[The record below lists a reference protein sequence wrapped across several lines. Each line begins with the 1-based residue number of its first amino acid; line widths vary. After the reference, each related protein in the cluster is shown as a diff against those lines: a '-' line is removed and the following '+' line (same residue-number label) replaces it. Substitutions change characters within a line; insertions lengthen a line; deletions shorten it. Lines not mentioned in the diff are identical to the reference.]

1 MKLRPIDVFSQD
13 ELEQVYNG
21 SLEVLERAGVYVELE
36 PVLKML
42 DQAGAS
48 VDYESKIARLPRALV
63 EECLKSVPRQFKLK
77 SRGTELIVGGEDT
90 YWGLICGPTIIDPYS
105 GEARQ
110 TTLQDVADW
119 ARVGDALENISFLTP
134 PMATDV
140 PPFIADRFEFEAMLN
155 NSGKLLQ
162 PNLYSAEGC
171 EDVYEMACIAAGGE
185 DEFRESPGF
194 VGGGCVI
201 SPLQHCGMAL
211 GAWLSLIPK
220 GVPSFVAT
228 ESIAGGT
235 APVTLAGAFVVAL
248 ADVMSGVA
256 ITQLIKRGAP
266 VMWSIGLSHILDM
279 KHLEGLTG
287 AAERAFYLSA
297 NTQLSRYA
305 GIPSWSGTTTDS
317 KCLDAQA
324 GYEEALGFLM
334 IQLCQSNWVMAVGG
348 TLASKGISFE
358 AAVFENELIGMV
370 KRIQRGVEVN
380 RDTMAVDLICE
391 RGPGGNF
398 TASRHTLKY
407 YKTEYQHAEVT
418 NRESIGEWRK
428 KGSKD
433 LAQVA
438 REKALRILKEY
449 RPEPLP
455 EDIQE
460 QVHAVVQRAE
470 KNLVAMP

>member
-1 MKLRPIDVFSQD
+1 MKLKPIEVFTQD
-13 ELEQVYNG
+13 ELEQVYN
-21 SLEVLERAGVYVELE
+21 SALEVLERAGVFVELD

-42 DQAGAS
+42 DQAGAA
-48 VDYESKIARLPRALV
+48 VDYESKIVKMPRGLV
-63 EECLKSVPRQFKLK
+63 EACLESVPRQIRLK
-77 SRGTELIVGGEDT
+77 SRGAELTVGGEET

-119 ARVGDALENISFLTP
+119 ARMGDALGNISFVTP

-140 PPFIADRFEFEAMLN
+140 PPFIADRYEFEAQIN
-155 NSGKLLQ
+155 NTGKLLQ

-171 EDVYEMACIAAGGE
+171 EDVYEMACIVAGGE
-185 DEFRESPGF
+185 DEFRKSPNF

-279 KHLEGLTG
+279 RHLEGLTG
-287 AAERAFYLSA
+287 AAERAFYLAA
-297 NTQLSRYA
+297 NTQLSRYV

-324 GYEEALGFLM
+324 GYEEALGFLT

-380 RDTMAVDLICE
+380 RDTLAVDLICE
-391 RGPGGNF
+391 RGPGGHF
-398 TASRHTLKY
+398 MASKHTLKY
-407 YKTEYQHAEVT
+407 YKTEYQAAEVT

-438 REKALRILKEY
+438 REKALQILQEHQ
-449 RPEPLP
+449 PEPLP
-455 EDIQE
+455 EDVQE
-460 QVHAVVQRAE
+460 QVHAVVERAQRSLKE
-470 KNLVAMP
+470 MG